1 MSELIIG
8 TDDGV
13 FRLGDGTKDIQREA
27 GPPEVSFLVS
37 IQAKVFAL
45 TRENALWLRTDDN
58 GWQLVNKC
66 AVSEEVWAFAADP
79 RMDGRLYLGVSPAL
93 LYRSDDAGESWTR
106 CESIQS
112 IPGYESW
119 TFPPPPHIPHVRSIA
134 PDPQVVG
141 GIYIGVE
148 EGGVYHSKDGG
159 ETWESRNQ
167 GLYWDVHVV
176 KPAADGVRLYAVTGA
191 GFHRSDDRGHKWR
204 RLMAGL
210 ERQYTTLCVASPELP
225 ERLYT
230 VAAASPPPAWV
241 RGANAALYRSN
252 DGGEHWVQL
261 EHGLPQQFNVMVR
274 SLIVDQA
281 EGIYAAAGHE
291 LFASSDGGDNWQL
304 VAGDLP
310 TLRALA
316 VV

>member
-1 MSELIIG
+1 M
-8 TDDGV
+8 
-13 FRLGDGTKDIQREA
+13 
-27 GPPEVSFLVS
+27 
-37 IQAKVFAL
+37 
-45 TRENALWLRTDDN
+45 
-58 GWQLVNKC
+58 
-66 AVSEEVWAFAADP
+66 
-79 RMDGRLYLGVSPAL
+79 
-93 LYRSDDAGESWTR
+93 
-106 CESIQS
+106 
-112 IPGYESW
+112 
-119 TFPPPPHIPHVRSIA
+119 RSIA